1 MLSTGPGISTAYQHV
16 IHSLSTSYSQAAGY
30 PQLIHRISTG
40 LSTILS
46 YPQVIHRL
54 STTFHY
60 VGSTYP
66 QLCVLVEN
74 VVQPYC
80 NIVVLHV
87 PYDHVSGQVNK
98 DSCSGA
104 VHPLLFEQVYYNT
117 VLTICQHWER
127 VQVRSRVIKIVLDKL
142 VKVRY
147 NYSLHTLEST
157 HYANKLPRLR

>member
-1 MLSTGPGISTAYQHV
+1 MLSTGPRVIHMLFTAYQQVIHRPRD
-16 IHSLSTSYSQAAGY
+16 IHSLFTGY
-30 PQLIHRISTG
+30 PQG
-40 LSTILS
+40 
-46 YPQVIHRL
+46 YPQFWVIHRL